1 MESLQLNSPIK
12 FNVIFFYIYIKK
24 KVIKFEAQS
33 KSEKMNFTF
42 EKYCGKFSPLYFL
55 KGIFNIKM

>member
-1 MESLQLNSPIK
+1 MESLQLNSSPVK
-12 FNVIFFYIYIKK
+12 FNVIFLQKKK
-24 KVIKFEAQS
+24 KVTKFEAQS

-42 EKYCGKFSPLYFL
+42 EKYCGKFSTFYFL